1 MGLAEEMTRL
11 AETIVSEKQ
20 QRVSDNETL
29 KNDIHEKLND
39 FSAQRVQVSK
49 ALEQNAKELM
59 DSLQDYVDNTLVSEN
74 EEMQLQIKE
83 FMQKLETEREER
95 NKVQTETLN
104 QFNKNLESSVA
115 EMMKLFSQQRQEM
128 KKQQQQEFYQF
139 MVDLKSSVGESRK
152 AAQQML
158 GDFKKENQERAKTLQ
173 KELSGFANDLAKSSK
188 TKLKEYA
195 KERKQ
200 AQDVW
205 AKMQKNGV
213 SKKKPA
219 SKKSV
224 EAKEKKPIEPKEENP
239 EFFEIPSAE
248 AYLKPE
254 EPQQKS
260 QKGFTDN
267 PKKDIQEHVF
277 DYIQAHPEGVKVSEM
292 EGPLNENRLKLGVAA
307 RKLLEENRVKKIEN
321 MYLPL

>member
-11 AETIVSEKQ
+11 AETIASEKQ
-20 QRVSDNETL
+20 QRVSDNEAL
-29 KNDIHEKLND
+29 KNDIYQMLNE
-39 FSAQRVQVSK
+39 FSSQRADVSK
-49 ALEQNAKELM
+49 LLEQNAKEL
-59 DSLQDYVDNTLVSEN
+59 DKALVAEN

-83 FMQKLETEREER
+83 FMQKLETEREEKS
-95 NKVQTETLN
+95 KVQRDALN

-115 EMMKLFSQQRQEM
+115 EMMKLFSQERQKM
-128 KKQQQQEFYQF
+128 KKRQQQEFNQF
-139 MVDLKSSVGESRK
+139 MVDLKSSVDESRK
-152 AAQQML
+152 TAQQML

-188 TKLKEYA
+188 TKLKEYV

-200 AQDVW
+200 AQDAWV
-205 AKMQKNGV
+205 KMQKNGV
-213 SKKKPA
+213 SKKKTA

-224 EAKEKKPIEPKEENP
+224 EVKEKKTIEPKGEKH

-254 EPQQKS
+254 EPQQTS
-260 QKGFTDN
+260 QEGYTDHPEKN
-267 PKKDIQEHVF
+267 LQERVF
-277 DYIQAHPEGVKVSEM
+277 DYIQAHPKGVKVSQM

-307 RKLLEENRVKKIEN
+307 RKLLEENRVKKVEN